1 VCQGRWHAVKNVLIV
16 DDHYSFSE
24 MLELVLRPA
33 LADKTG
39 TPGRSPRFVY
49 AASVA
54 EGLRLVSEEGPF
66 DLAVVDLILPDGD
79 GTKVVREIK
88 TQTPGTPVVV
98 LSASEDLSEAL
109 AAGADEAMPKRT
121 RLAKIVASV
130 VRLTGGMD
138 RSDP

>member
-1 VCQGRWHAVKNVLIV
+1 MTNVLIV

-54 EGLRLVSEEGPF
+54 DALQRFSEEGPF
-66 DLAVVDLILPDGD
+66 DLAVVDLMLLDGD

-88 TQTPGTPVVV
+88 AQSPGTPVVV
-98 LSASEDLSEAL
+98 LSASEELLPGAL

-130 VRLTGGMD
+130 MRLTGGMD
-138 RSDP
+138 RADPQDA

>member
-1 VCQGRWHAVKNVLIV
+1 MTNVLIV

-33 LADKTG
+33 LSDKTG

-49 AASVA
+49 AATVA
-54 EGLRLVSEEGPF
+54 DALQRFSEEGPF
-66 DLAVVDLILPDGD
+66 DLAVVDLILLDGD

-88 TQTPGTPVVV
+88 AQSPNTPVVV
-98 LSASEDLSEAL
+98 LSASEELLPGAL

-130 VRLTGGMD
+130 ARLTKDID
-138 RSDP
+138 RSGSRDA

>member
-1 VCQGRWHAVKNVLIV
+1 VKNVLIV

-66 DLAVVDLILPDGD
+66 DLAVVDLILLDGN

-88 TQTPGTPVVV
+88 ARTPGTPVVV

>member
-1 VCQGRWHAVKNVLIV
+1 VTNVLIV

-54 EGLRLVSEEGPF
+54 DALQRFSEEGPF
-66 DLAVVDLILPDGD
+66 DLAVVDLMLLDGD

-88 TQTPGTPVVV
+88 AQSPGTPVVV
-98 LSASEDLSEAL
+98 LSASEHLSEAL

-130 VRLTGGMD
+130 MRLTGGMD
-138 RSDP
+138 RGDPQDA

>member
-1 VCQGRWHAVKNVLIV
+1 VTRVLIV

-39 TPGRSPRFVY
+39 TPRRSPRFVY
-49 AASVA
+49 ATSVA
-54 EGLRLVSEEGPF
+54 EGLRLVSEDTPF

-88 TQTPGTPVVV
+88 AQSPGTPVVV
-98 LSASEDLSEAL
+98 LSASEHLSEAL
-109 AAGADEAMPKRT
+109 AAGADEAISKRT
-121 RLAKIVASV
+121 RLAEIVAS
-130 VRLTGGMD
+130 LAPLLGIMD
-138 RSDP
+138 QSGSQDT

>member
-1 VCQGRWHAVKNVLIV
+1 VTRVLIV
-16 DDHYSFSE
+16 DDHYAFAE

-39 TPGRSPRFVY
+39 TPRRSPRFVY
-49 AASVA
+49 ATSVA
-54 EGLRLVSEEGPF
+54 EGLRLVSEDTPF

-88 TQTPGTPVVV
+88 AQSPGTPVVV
-98 LSASEDLSEAL
+98 LSASEELLPGAL

-130 VRLTGGMD
+130 MRLTGGMD
-138 RSDP
+138 RGDPQDA

>member
-1 VCQGRWHAVKNVLIV
+1 VTKVLIV
-16 DDHYSFSE
+16 DDHFSFSE

-39 TPGRSPRFVY
+39 TPGGSPRFLY

-79 GTKVVREIK
+79 GTEVVKEIK
-88 TQTPGTPVVV
+88 SQSPNTAVVV
-98 LSASEDLSEAL
+98 LSASEELLPGAL
-109 AAGADEAMPKRT
+109 AAGADEAMAKRT

-130 VRLTGGMD
+130 VHLTASMD
-138 RSDP
+138 RSDSPDA

>member
-1 VCQGRWHAVKNVLIV
+1 MTNVLIV

-39 TPGRSPRFVY
+39 TPGRSPTFVY

-54 EGLRLVSEEGPF
+54 DGLQRFSEEGPF
-66 DLAVVDLILPDGD
+66 DLAVVDLMLLDGD

-88 TQTPGTPVVV
+88 AQSPNTPVVV
-98 LSASEDLSEAL
+98 LTASEELLPGAL

-130 VRLTGGMD
+130 ARLTKDID
-138 RSDP
+138 RSDSRDA

>member
-1 VCQGRWHAVKNVLIV
+1 MTSVLIV

-49 AASVA
+49 AATVA
-54 EGLRLVSEEGPF
+54 DALQRFSEEGPF
-66 DLAVVDLILPDGD
+66 DLVVVDLILLDGD

-88 TQTPGTPVVV
+88 AQSPNTPVVV
-98 LSASEDLSEAL
+98 LSASEELLPGAI
-109 AAGADEAMPKRT
+109 AAGADDAMPKRT

-130 VRLTGGMD
+130 ARLTADMD
-138 RSDP
+138 RSDPQDA